1 MAQKDKSKEE
11 LAEEMNL
18 LKKRI
23 AEIEAL
29 ASDQQEQQIRRLA
42 TVVRDSNDAITL
54 QDFEGRITAWNH
66 GAKMMYGYSEKEAL
80 QMNVRQLTPP
90 DKVTE
95 RADFVRRLMAGE
107 KVHSFE
113 TLRVTKNGRI
123 IDVWL
128 TVTKVLDDAGKPIGI
143 ASTERDITERKK
155 AEAELR
161 ETAEYLQNLI
171 DYANAPI
178 VVWDP
183 QFKITR
189 FNHAF
194 ERLTGRSTT
203 KVLGKQMEI
212 LFPSAQAKASME
224 LIRRTRTGE
233 RMEVVELA
241 IQHVDGSVY
250 TVLWNSATLF
260 SKDGRAPVATIAQ
273 GQDITEL
280 KRTVE
285 KIENKNKGLIFQNE
299 EKEKRAAELA
309 IGNKELIFQSEEKEK
324 RAAELAIAN
333 KELIFQSEE
342 KEKRAAE
349 LAIAN
354 KELIFQSEEKEK
366 RAAELAIANK
376 EIKKLNEE
384 LEERVRQRTA
394 LLTAAMKESEAFSYS
409 VSHDLKAPLRAMSG
423 FASILSE
430 DYAPK
435 LDDEGRRVVDVIK
448 SNAGIMARLIDD
460 LLALSHLGRQAMKIA
475 DIDMTELARGVCK
488 ELQDSLPHDRR
499 IEVTVKALPNARA
512 DHVLVKQVFIN
523 LIGNAMK
530 FTSHKDKAVIE
541 IGGYDEDREHV
552 YYVKDNG
559 AGFDMKYADELFGVF
574 QRLHAQEEFSGNG
587 IGLAIVNRAIHRHG
601 GTVRAEA
608 EVDKGAAFYFT
619 LPKGRQ
625 YE

>member
-1 MAQKDKSKEE
+1 MAQKNKIKEE

-54 QDFEGRITAWNH
+54 KDFEGRITAWNH
-66 GAKMMYGYSEKEAL
+66 GAKIMYGYSEKEAL

-90 DKVTE
+90 DKETE
-95 RADFVRRLMAGE
+95 SADIVRRMMMGE

-113 TLRVTKNGRI
+113 TRRVTKNGRI
-123 IDVWL
+123 LDVWL

-178 VVWDP
+178 VVWYP

-194 ERLTGRSTT
+194 EKLTGRSTA
-203 KVLGKQMEI
+203 KVLGKRLEI

-285 KIENKNKGLIFQNE
+285 KIENN
-299 EKEKRAAELA
+299 
-309 IGNKELIFQSEEKEK
+309 NKELIFQ
-324 RAAELAIAN
+324 N
-333 KELIFQSEE
+333 
-342 KEKRAAE
+342 
-349 LAIAN
+349 
-354 KELIFQSEEKEK
+354 EEKEK

-394 LLTAAMKESEAFSYS
+394 LLTAAMQESEAFSYS

-460 LLALSHLGRQAMKIA
+460 LLSLSHLGRQAMKIA

-530 FTSHKDKAVIE
+530 FTSPKDKAVIE

>member
-1 MAQKDKSKEE
+1 MAQKDKIKEE
-11 LAEEMNL
+11 LSEEMNL

-42 TVVRDSNDAITL
+42 TVVRDSNDAIML
-54 QDFEGRITAWNH
+54 KDFEGRITAWNH

-80 QMNVRQLTPP
+80 QMNVRQLIPP
-90 DKVTE
+90 DKEAE
-95 RADFVRRLMAGE
+95 RADIVRRLIAGE
-107 KVHSFE
+107 KVHPFE
-113 TLRVTKNGRI
+113 TRRVTKNGRI
-123 IDVWL
+123 LDVWL

-194 ERLTGRSTT
+194 EKLTGRSTA
-203 KVLGKQMEI
+203 KMLGKQLEI
-212 LFPSAQAKASME
+212 LFPSAQTKASME

-280 KRTVE
+280 KRTLE
-285 KIENKNKGLIFQNE
+285 KIENKNKELIFQN
-299 EKEKRAAELA
+299 
-309 IGNKELIFQSEEKEK
+309 
-324 RAAELAIAN
+324 
-333 KELIFQSEE
+333 
-342 KEKRAAE
+342 
-349 LAIAN
+349 
-354 KELIFQSEEKEK
+354 EEKEK

-559 AGFDMKYADELFGVF
+559 AGFDMKYADDLFGVF

>member
-29 ASDQQEQQIRRLA
+29 VSDQQQQQTRRLA
-42 TVVRDSNDAITL
+42 TVVRDSNDAIML
-54 QDFEGRITAWNH
+54 KDFEGRITAWNH
-66 GAKMMYGYSEKEAL
+66 GAKIMYGYSEKEAL

-90 DKVTE
+90 DKETE
-95 RADFVRRLMAGE
+95 SEDFVRRLMTGE

-113 TLRVTKNGRI
+113 TRRVTKNGRI
-123 IDVWL
+123 LDVWL
-128 TVTKVLDDAGKPIGI
+128 TMTKVLDVAGKPIGI

-161 ETAEYLQNLI
+161 ETAEYLHNLI

-194 ERLTGRSTT
+194 EKLTGRSTA
-203 KVLGKQMEI
+203 KVLGKQLEI

-224 LIRRTRTGE
+224 LIRRTWTGK
-233 RMEVVELA
+233 RMEAVELA
-241 IQHVDGSVY
+241 IQHVEGSVY

-280 KRTVE
+280 KRTLE
-285 KIENKNKGLIFQNE
+285 KIENKNKELIFQN
-299 EKEKRAAELA
+299 
-309 IGNKELIFQSEEKEK
+309 
-324 RAAELAIAN
+324 
-333 KELIFQSEE
+333 
-342 KEKRAAE
+342 
-349 LAIAN
+349 
-354 KELIFQSEEKEK
+354 EEKEK

-559 AGFDMKYADELFGVF
+559 AGFDMKYADDLFGVF

>member
-1 MAQKDKSKEE
+1 MAQKNKIKEE

-54 QDFEGRITAWNH
+54 KDFEGRITAWNH
-66 GAKMMYGYSEKEAL
+66 GAKIMYGYSEKEAL

-90 DKVTE
+90 DKETE
-95 RADFVRRLMAGE
+95 SADIVRRMMMGE

-113 TLRVTKNGRI
+113 TRRVTKNGRI
-123 IDVWL
+123 LDVWL

-194 ERLTGRSTT
+194 EKLTGRSTA
-203 KVLGKQMEI
+203 KVLGKQLEI

-285 KIENKNKGLIFQNE
+285 KIENN
-299 EKEKRAAELA
+299 
-309 IGNKELIFQSEEKEK
+309 NKELIFQ
-324 RAAELAIAN
+324 N
-333 KELIFQSEE
+333 
-342 KEKRAAE
+342 
-349 LAIAN
+349 
-354 KELIFQSEEKEK
+354 EEKEK

-394 LLTAAMKESEAFSYS
+394 LLTAAMQESEAFSYS

-460 LLALSHLGRQAMKIA
+460 LLSLSHLGRQAMKIA

-530 FTSHKDKAVIE
+530 FTSPKDKAVIE

>member
-1 MAQKDKSKEE
+1 MAQKDKIKEE
-11 LAEEMNL
+11 LPEEMNL

-54 QDFEGRITAWNH
+54 KDFEGRITAWNH
-66 GAKMMYGYSEKEAL
+66 GAKIMYGYSEKEAL
-80 QMNVRQLTPP
+80 EMNVRQLTPP
-90 DKVTE
+90 DKETE
-95 RADFVRRLMAGE
+95 SEDFVRRLMAGE

-113 TLRVTKNGRI
+113 TRRVTKNGRI
-123 IDVWL
+123 LDVWL

-194 ERLTGRSTT
+194 EKLTGRSTA
-203 KVLGKQMEI
+203 KVLGKQLEI

-241 IQHVDGSVY
+241 IQHVDSSVY

-285 KIENKNKGLIFQNE
+285 KIENKNKELIFQNE

-309 IGNKELIFQSEEKEK
+309 I
-324 RAAELAIAN
+324 AN
-333 KELIFQSEE
+333 
-342 KEKRAAE
+342 R
-349 LAIAN
+349 
-354 KELIFQSEEKEK
+354 
-366 RAAELAIANK
+366 
-376 EIKKLNEE
+376 EIKKLNGE

-448 SNAGIMARLIDD
+448 RNVGIMARLIDD

-488 ELQDSLPHDRR
+488 ELQDSIPHDRR

-559 AGFDMKYADELFGVF
+559 AGFDMKYADDLFGVF

-587 IGLAIVNRAIHRHG
+587 IGLAIVNRAIYRHG

-619 LPKGRQ
+619 LPKGGQ

>member
-1 MAQKDKSKEE
+1 MAQKNKIKEE

-54 QDFEGRITAWNH
+54 KDFEGRITAWNH
-66 GAKMMYGYSEKEAL
+66 GAKIMYGYSEKEAL

-90 DKVTE
+90 DKETE
-95 RADFVRRLMAGE
+95 SADIVRRMMMGE

-113 TLRVTKNGRI
+113 TRRVTKNGRI
-123 IDVWL
+123 LDVWL

-178 VVWDP
+178 VVWNP

-194 ERLTGRSTT
+194 EKLTGRSTA
-203 KVLGKQMEI
+203 KVLGKQLEI

-285 KIENKNKGLIFQNE
+285 KIENN
-299 EKEKRAAELA
+299 
-309 IGNKELIFQSEEKEK
+309 NKELIFQ
-324 RAAELAIAN
+324 N
-333 KELIFQSEE
+333 
-342 KEKRAAE
+342 
-349 LAIAN
+349 
-354 KELIFQSEEKEK
+354 EEKEK

-394 LLTAAMKESEAFSYS
+394 LLTAAMQESEAFSYS

-460 LLALSHLGRQAMKIA
+460 LLSLSHLGRQAMKIA

-530 FTSHKDKAVIE
+530 FTSPKDKAVIE